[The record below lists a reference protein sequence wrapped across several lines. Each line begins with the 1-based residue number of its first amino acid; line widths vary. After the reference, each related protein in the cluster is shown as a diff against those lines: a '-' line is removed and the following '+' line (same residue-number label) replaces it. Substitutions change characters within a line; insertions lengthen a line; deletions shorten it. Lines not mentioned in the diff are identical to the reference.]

1 MVVGWRGTVT
11 DSLCILEA
19 KQTGYGNVVDM
30 GVGDGDGEFFC
41 LGRVKLELSVS
52 TQVECNRVTN
62 LRLWHAGRSGLE
74 TLEIHSHIL
83 TSVYF
88 PLNTS
93 VSLSLVRDQYLRVF
107 FLR

>member
-1 MVVGWRGTVT
+1 
-11 DSLCILEA
+11 
-19 KQTGYGNVVDM
+19 M

-62 LRLWHAGRSGLE
+62 LRPWRAGRSGLE

-107 FLR
+107 FYGKIYIE